1 MNFLEKA
8 LERLWFSCGGQCHNH
23 GDGGA
28 SCPLMDGGDPAQ
40 RLLDP
45 EVRRFSEG
53 GALVSASIAVFL
65 LPLATAIGGAF
76 LAGEYL
82 ASASV
87 ASVGWWQAAGLLAGL
102 AVGVGLA
109 KLVLRLV
116 RSRQVV
122 SGGGDE

>member
-8 LERLWFSCGGQCHNH
+8 LERLWFSCGGQCHNY

-28 SCPLMDGGDPAQ
+28 SCPLMDGADPCNGCSIP
-40 RLLDP
+40 RCGGS
-45 EVRRFSEG
+45 VRA
-53 GALVSASIAVFL
+53 ALVSASIAVFL

-109 KLVLRLV
+109 KLVLLLV
-116 RSRQVV
+116 RSRQAV